1 MYELNPSPN
10 GESVRS
16 MDGRTS
22 IQHDLVSVADTVNNL
37 KNEDNSKS
45 RSLRKYK
52 FSSSINPS
60 HALTYTYKYT
70 QTNKDRK
77 IERALVNL

>member
-45 RSLRKYK
+45 RSLR
-52 FSSSINPS
+52 
-60 HALTYTYKYT
+60 
-70 QTNKDRK
+70 
-77 IERALVNL
+77 